1 MVINNVLLVSFI
13 KFIENFNI
21 YNPLKICDVTGID
34 RNRNIITL

>member
-21 YNPLKICDVTGID
+21 YDPLKICDVTVID
-34 RNRNIITL
+34 RNRKTIS